1 MLKRPSA
8 WLRELDTM
16 SVPSKIQREVA
27 PSAHGRQGGPPGVAR
42 LLDTA
47 LRWRLGAIPLVLR
60 AGATEVA
67 AARRSGELLYG
78 FGLQHSRPVFLCAH
92 GLTSSGGS
100 GSRCTIPTTDL
111 WRHTIGDTF
120 ALMTQTDWPSKVTA
134 RVADALRA
142 RREELGLTAQDVA
155 DACSVLGYPIPRSV
169 IANLENG
176 RRASVGL
183 AEILILAEVLGVPP
197 ITMLFPL
204 GTAPTIEVLPGREVS
219 MWDAVAW
226 VTGESRE
233 EAMKA
238 PAQTVLNMFREHGI
252 LVSVALLSRRM
263 GEEKRR
269 EAALA
274 SDPEHRARFLGMVAE
289 FDRIHARDI
298 QALRDWRARM
308 REQEVVP
315 PALPDDFAY
324 LESSESAQ

>member
-1 MLKRPSA
+1 
-8 WLRELDTM
+8 
-16 SVPSKIQREVA
+16 
-27 PSAHGRQGGPPGVAR
+27 
-42 LLDTA
+42 
-47 LRWRLGAIPLVLR
+47 
-60 AGATEVA
+60 
-67 AARRSGELLYG
+67 
-78 FGLQHSRPVFLCAH
+78 
-92 GLTSSGGS
+92 
-100 GSRCTIPTTDL
+100 
-111 WRHTIGDTF
+111 
-120 ALMTQTDWPSKVTA
+120 MTQTDWPSKVTA